1 MYRIGIDLGGTNIK
15 AGIVDEGQN
24 ILREKFVPTQAS
36 RPAEEVISDMAK
48 LVISVL
54 EEESLGLKDIE
65 GIGVGCPGMIDAKTG
80 EVPYSNNLCWENV
93 PLAKLLKEYLE
104 TDCPVKISNDAN
116 CAALGEAKAGA
127 AKGVSNV
134 VLLTLGT
141 GVGGGVIVDGKVFEG
156 AHAGGAELGHTS
168 LIMGGERC
176 TCGRAG
182 CVEAYASATALIR
195 DARRAAE
202 KNPGSLMNALCGGD
216 LDKMNG
222 KIPFDAMEKDEAAAT
237 VVENYFEYLAQSI
250 ANFVNLFRPDVVL
263 LSGGICNQGKNLTDP
278 LNERLGRLCFGGE
291 KAFVPE
297 IKCTTLGN
305 LAGIIGAANLISHN
319 SQSK

>member
-1 MYRIGIDLGGTNIK
+1 
-15 AGIVDEGQN
+15 
-24 ILREKFVPTQAS
+24 
-36 RPAEEVISDMAK
+36 
-48 LVISVL
+48 
-54 EEESLGLKDIE
+54 
-65 GIGVGCPGMIDAKTG
+65 
-80 EVPYSNNLCWENV
+80 
-93 PLAKLLKEYLE
+93 
-104 TDCPVKISNDAN
+104 
-116 CAALGEAKAGA
+116 
-127 AKGVSNV
+127 
-134 VLLTLGT
+134 
-141 GVGGGVIVDGKVFEG
+141 
-156 AHAGGAELGHTS
+156 
-168 LIMGGERC
+168 
-176 TCGRAG
+176 
-182 CVEAYASATALIR
+182 
-195 DARRAAE
+195 
-202 KNPGSLMNALCGGD
+202 MNALCGGD

-297 IKCTTLGN
+297 IKCATLGN